1 MGTDDA
7 APHIV
12 LTLVHGTWAR
22 GAAWTRPESPFRIM
36 IQDELCGL
44 GAASVTVISDFEWSG
59 LNRHEDRREA
69 ALALQCKLKTV
80 LAGRPNAFHFLIGH
94 SHGGNIILRAILRWP
109 RLQET
114 LCGAICIATPFLRFR
129 QQSPM
134 LVLLPMTLGEAW
146 ERAVKGLLLYFLLL
160 VIATIFYAVTFPI
173 AWLVHWMTGSWGI
186 QNALYSWLSGRDW
199 AEVMSQ
205 TDPRIYVWVST
216 PMVLLLGAALLFES
230 WKVAVREFAKDV
242 APERRMLLRRFAY
255 FQPSAPLT
263 RVPVLALSS
272 LIDEAYGALVGSW
285 WTHQTATLI
294 TRALGILMIGLGM
307 GAEIAMMVGVFY
319 LNTQLQTRAWG
330 MFVGHLTGV
339 LLALGAVISLP
350 VVGLATFLLAQA
362 CRRFG
367 PGLSLS
373 GPESSTLISSRAHR
387 VPYEHSNFRHIRF
400 SLWRLLRESK
410 EMLFHSRLYSCRP
423 AIRIMAEWIIEAARV
438 SAKNGREG
446 PSPAANSV
454 RHSCLEQGRPG

>member
-1 MGTDDA
+1 
-7 APHIV
+7 
-12 LTLVHGTWAR
+12 
-22 GAAWTRPESPFRIM
+22 M
-36 IQDELCGL
+36 IQDELRGL

-146 ERAVKGLLLYFLLL
+146 ERAVKGFLLYFLLL

-186 QNALYSWLSGRDW
+186 QNAFYSWLFGTNW
-199 AEVMSQ
+199 AEFVSQ
-205 TDPRIYVWVST
+205 TIDPRLYVWVSMA
-216 PMVLLLGAALLFES
+216 MVLLLGGGLLFES
-230 WKVAVREFAKDV
+230 WKVAVRKFAKDV
-242 APERRMLLRRFAY
+242 APARRMLLRRFAY

-263 RVPVLALSS
+263 RVPVLGLSS
-272 LIDEAYGALVGSW
+272 LIDEAYGALLGSW

-307 GAEIAMMVGVFY
+307 GAEIAMLAGLYY
-319 LNTQLQTRAWG
+319 LNIQLQTRAWG
-330 MFVGHLTGV
+330 MFVEQLTFV
-339 LLALGAVISLP
+339 LLTLGAVISLP
-350 VVGLATFLLAQA
+350 VVGFATVLLARA

-373 GPESSTLISSRAHR
+373 GPESSALISSRAHR

-400 SLWRLLRESK
+400 SLWRLLCESK

-446 PSPAANSV
+446 PSVASGTLPTTARA
-454 RHSCLEQGRPG
+454 G